1 MRGLGEFSKM
11 YLYRGLVDFR
21 KGITGLSYLVQED
34 MGLSVTSGATL
45 YIFCNRDRSQLK
57 ILYFDKNGFAL
68 WLKRLEKPL
77 RFSWPKNSNEAVINI
92 SVKDLEMLLD
102 GVNIWTR
109 FKSVYNDCKM

>member
-1 MRGLGEFSKM
+1 MRGVGEFNKM

-21 KGITGLSYLVQED
+21 KGITSLSYLVQED
-34 MGLSVTSGATL
+34 MGLSVTSGSSL
-45 YIFCNRDRSQLK
+45 YIFCNRNRSQIK

-77 RFSWPKNSNEAVINI
+77 KFSWPKDHEESAINI
-92 SVKDLEMLLD
+92 PLKDLEMLLD

-109 FKSVYNDCKM
+109 FKNVYNDCKM